1 MIPMIPRIP
10 RVKIGAPMSHPH
22 THPDHTPGAPQVLA
36 DDHPIILDGLVQ
48 LFGLE
53 EGLEV
58 VGRCRDGDEALQA
71 VRELEPDVLVLDV
84 RMPGADGIDVL
95 RALEQEGLDTRV
107 VLLTAGL
114 EDEQLLDAIRAGARG
129 VVLKDM
135 APRLL
140 VEAVRTV
147 LAGGQWL
154 EKGLGGRALTRL
166 LGRER
171 GLREAARLLTP
182 REMEI
187 LRMVAQ
193 GLRNRA
199 IAEKLFITEGTVKV
213 HLHNIYEK
221 VGVDGRVELTLYAQ
235 EKGLV

>member
-1 MIPMIPRIP
+1 MP
-10 RVKIGAPMSHPH
+10 AAAAS
-22 THPDHTPGAPQVLA
+22 ASLVLA
-36 DDHPIILDGLVQ
+36 DDHPIILDGLEQ
-48 LFGLE
+48 LFRLE

-58 VGRCRDGDEALQA
+58 VARCRDGEEALQA
-71 VRELEPDVLVLDV
+71 VRELVPDVLVLDV

-95 RALEQEGLDTRV
+95 RTIDRESLATRV

-135 APRLL
+135 APQLL

-147 LAGGQWL
+147 LGGGQWL
-154 EKGLGGRALTRL
+154 EKGLGGRALTKL
-166 LGRER
+166 LQRER
-171 GLREAARLLTP
+171 GLEGASRRLTP
-182 REMEI
+182 RELEI
-187 LRMVAQ
+187 VRMVAR

-199 IAEKLFITEGTVKV
+199 IAEQLFIAEGTVKV
-213 HLHNIYEK
+213 HLHNIYDK
-221 VGVDGRVELTLYAQ
+221 LGVDGRVELTLYAQ